1 MRHILY
7 SEHNCTCVMWI
18 MFYLRTSQSYRNRG
32 HVSVKNTDCIFMSF
46 SASCSHFPV
55 LEKFYKSWQ
64 ITLLS
69 HCWVSDDGGVAVC
82 RGGNF
87 VWHSFTKFSTKRSNS
102 REDGDTCVCQGEINP
117 LMKSIDSQ
125 KPSSIRALK
134 CSIVFY
140 LALHH
145 NWLYR
150 LSK

>member
-32 HVSVKNTDCIFMSF
+32 HVSVKNTDCIYELLCFMFTF
-46 SASCSHFPV
+46 SRVGEV
-55 LEKFYKSWQ
+55 LQELTNYSAV
-64 ITLLS
+64 TLLGFRRRR
-69 HCWVSDDGGVAVC
+69 CRCVS
-82 RGGNF
+82 GGNF

-134 CSIVFY
+134 CSIVLY